1 MEIKIADKAGFCF
14 GVDRAVKIAYS
25 TAAEHSKGVFTYGM
39 LIHNRDVTDE
49 LAKMGLRCAEQI
61 DDIPDGSV
69 VIIRAHGISK
79 GEYTRLQEKNCDIV
93 DATCPFVKKIHRI
106 VENEHNKGRLI
117 IIAGDK
123 NHPEV
128 KGINGWCENSAI
140 IVNSEKDCAEILE
153 KDKDLPISVVAQTT
167 LIPENFK
174 KNENI
179 LKKYFTN
186 AIFFDTICS
195 ATEERQKSARELAK
209 ECDLVLVLGGKES
222 SNTNKLYEICAKECS
237 LCCKIE
243 NAKELDGIS
252 HLFKNKNNIKKVGIT
267 AGAST
272 PDKVIKEAKLT
283 MAEITNEMNFAEALE
298 ETLKPL
304 TTGDIV
310 KGVVI
315 GITPTE
321 VQVDIDGKYDGVI
334 PYNEMTNDTS
344 VNLADIIKVGD
355 EVDVFV
361 VHVSDRD
368 GVVTLSKKKIDADKG
383 LKELYEDFENK
394 TVLNGRIVEIV
405 RGGIVTI
412 AKGIRVFIPASEAAE
427 RFVEDLGALLN
438 TEASFRIIKMDKDR
452 RGRLRVV
459 GSIKSV
465 ARELSQKKAE
475 EFWATAEVDKK
486 YTGTIKSL
494 TAFGAFVDLGGV
506 DGLVHISELSDARIK
521 HPSEVVKVGDSIDV
535 YIKELNKETGKIS
548 LVKEL
553 EADKKA
559 REAALWAGIEVGK
572 SFTGTV
578 KSLTN
583 FGAFVDIGGI
593 DGLVHIS
600 ELSWNR
606 IKHPSEVIA
615 EGDSIEVYIKDVNLE
630 TKKISLGHKKEED
643 SPWYK
648 ATNELAVGDVIK
660 CKIVR
665 ILPFGAFA
673 EVAPFVDGLIH
684 ISQIANT
691 RIEKPSDALNIGDE
705 VEVKVVE
712 INNETKQIGLSRK
725 VLLPDYAPEAEK
737 EEAVEEVADE
747 SYTEEGSFT
756 LGDILD
762 AE

>member
-1 MEIKIADKAGFCF
+1 MEIKIAEKAGFCF
-14 GVDRAVKIAYS
+14 GVDRAVKIAYE
-25 TAAEHSKGVFTYGM
+25 TAQSCKNSIYTYGM
-39 LIHNRDVTDE
+39 LIHNHDVTSE
-49 LAKMGLRCAEQI
+49 LETLGVKCAESI
-61 DDIPDGSV
+61 SDIPDGSV
-69 VIIRAHGISK
+69 VIIRAHGISEA
-79 GEYTRLQEKNCDIV
+79 EYLKLEEKNTEII
-93 DATCPFVKKIHRI
+93 DATCPFVKRIHKI
-106 VENEHNKGRLI
+106 VKEEHEKGRQI
-117 IIAGDK
+117 VIAGDE

-128 KGINGWCENSAI
+128 KGIDGWCKNSALI
-140 IVNSEKDCAEILE
+140 AKNAQECEKFLHLKPETPVSI
-153 KDKDLPISVVAQTT
+153 VAQTT
-167 LIPENFK
+167 LRHENAK
-174 KNENI
+174 KIEEI

-186 AIFFDTICS
+186 VNFFDTICS
-195 ATEERQKSARELAK
+195 ATEERQKAAEKLAK
-209 ECDLVLVLGGKES
+209 ESDLILVLGGSNS
-222 SNTNKLYEICAKECS
+222 SNTEKLFEICREHCKDS
-237 LCCKIE
+237 YKIE
-243 NAKELDGIS
+243 NSKELDGLA
-252 HLFKNKNNIKKVGIT
+252 HLFKKNIKKVGIT

-334 PYNEMTNDTS
+334 PFAEMTNDS
-344 VNLADIIKVGD
+344 SANLADLVKVGD

-368 GVVTLSKKKIDADKG
+368 GVVTLSKKKIDAEKG
-383 LKELYEDFENK
+383 LQELRADFENK

-438 TEASFRIIKMDKDR
+438 TEASFRIIKMDQDR

-465 ARELSQKKAE
+465 AREISQQKAE
-475 EFWATAEVDKK
+475 EFWAAAEVNKQ
-486 YTGTIKSL
+486 YTGTVKSL

-506 DGLVHISELSDARIK
+506 DGLIHISELSDDHIK

-535 YIKELNKETGKIS
+535 YIKDMNKETGKIS

-553 EADKKA
+553 EEVKKA
-559 REAALWAGIEVGK
+559 REAAFWSALEVGK
-572 SFTGTV
+572 TYTGKV
-578 KSLTN
+578 KSLTT
-583 FGAFVDIGGI
+583 FGVFVDIGGV

-606 IKHPSEVIA
+606 IKHPSEVVKV
-615 EGDSIEVYIKDVNLE
+615 GDEIEVYIKDINLD

-643 SPWYK
+643 SPWYQ
-648 ATNELAVGDVIK
+648 ATKDIKVGDTIK

-691 RIEKPSDALNIGDE
+691 RIDKPSDVLNIGDE
-705 VEVKVVE
+705 VEVQIVE

-725 VLLPDYAPEAEK
+725 VLLPDYVAE
-737 EEAVEEVADE
+737 EEKAEEEVVDE

>member
-1 MEIKIADKAGFCF
+1 MKVRIADKAGFCF
-14 GVDRAVKIAYS
+14 GVDRAVKIAYDM
-25 TAAEHSKGVFTYGM
+25 AKPDNGNVYTYGM
-39 LIHNRDVTDE
+39 LIHNRDVTSE
-49 LAKMGLRCAEQI
+49 LENMGIRCAETI
-61 DDIPDGSV
+61 ADIPAGSAA
-69 VIIRAHGISK
+69 IIRAHGISK
-79 GEYTRLQEKNCDIV
+79 AEQNELTQKGVEII
-93 DATCPFVKKIHRI
+93 DATCPFVKRIHNI
-106 VENEHNKGRLI
+106 VKEESESGRQVV
-117 IIAGDK
+117 IAGDK

-128 KGINGWCENSAI
+128 KGINGWCENRAI
-140 IVNSEKDCAEILE
+140 IISTDDEIDEILQKNCE
-153 KDKDLPISVVAQTT
+153 IPISLVAQTT
-167 LIPENFK
+167 MRKEKLK
-174 KNENI
+174 KIEKI
-179 LKKYFTN
+179 LKKHFTN
-186 AIFFDTICS
+186 INFFDTICS
-195 ATEERQKSARELAK
+195 ATEERQKAAAK
-209 ECDLVLVLGGKES
+209 LSRECDAMLIFGGKNS
-222 SNTNKLYEICAKECS
+222 SNTNKLFEICCEGCENTYK
-237 LCCKIE
+237 LE
-243 NAKELDGIS
+243 NAKELNELA
-252 HLFKNKNNIKKVGIT
+252 HLLKNKKIKNVGIT

-334 PYNEMTNDTS
+334 PANEMTNDTS
-344 VNLADIIKVGD
+344 ADLKSLVKVGD

-368 GVVTLSKKKIDADKG
+368 GVVTLSKKKIDAEKG
-383 LKELYEDFENK
+383 LQELREDFENK
-394 TVLNGRIVEIV
+394 TVLSGRIVELV
-405 RGGIVTI
+405 KGGIVTI

-427 RFVEDLGALLN
+427 RFIEDLGSLLN
-438 TEASFRIIKMDKDR
+438 TEVSFRIIKMDKDR

-465 ARELSQKKAE
+465 AKEISEKRAE
-475 EFWATAEVDKK
+475 EFWAAAAVDKK
-486 YTGTIKSL
+486 YTGTVKSL
-494 TAFGAFVDLGGV
+494 TKFGAFVDLGGV
-506 DGLVHISELSDARIK
+506 DGLVHISELSDSRIN
-521 HPSEVVKVGDSIDV
+521 HPSEVVSVGDSIDV
-535 YIKELNKETGKIS
+535 YIKEMDKETGKIS

-553 EADKKA
+553 QADKEA
-559 REAALWAGIEVGK
+559 REAAFWAGIEVGK
-572 SFTGTV
+572 VCTGTV
-578 KSLTN
+578 KSITN

-593 DGLVHIS
+593 DGLVHVS
-600 ELSWNR
+600 ELSWTR
-606 IKHPSEVIA
+606 IKHPSEVVSV
-615 EGDSIEVYIKDVNLE
+615 GDSIEVYIKDVDRE

-648 ATNELAVGDVIK
+648 ATKDLKVGDKIT

-673 EVAPFVDGLIH
+673 EIAPFVDGLIH
-684 ISQIANT
+684 VSQIANT

-705 VEVKVVE
+705 VEVQVTE
-712 INNETKQIGLSRK
+712 INHDTKQIGLSRK
-725 VLLPDYAPEAEK
+725 VLLPDYVS
-737 EEAVEEVADE
+737 EEAKAEEAAADE